1 MHVRIRDNRNVGWAS
16 VRVMMVNVS
25 TADAV
30 PLPVVDRDEALVALF
45 HEHYRPLL
53 RVAALL
59 VDERAEAEELVQ
71 EAYARLY
78 QRWPLRDEGSA
89 PAYLRSI
96 VLNLAR
102 SRLRRRVV
110 ALRHRPSPQHAPG
123 ADEAAVLHDDQ
134 HAVVDAVRRLPQ
146 RQRECVVL
154 RYYAG
159 LSEAEIANALGI
171 SAGSVKSHTSRAM
184 ASLATRL
191 EDQR

>member
-1 MHVRIRDNRNVGWAS
+1 
-16 VRVMMVNVS
+16 MMVTVG

-30 PLPVVDRDEALVALF
+30 PLPVVDRDEAITALF
-45 HEHYRPLL
+45 QEHYRPLL

-59 VDERAEAEELVQ
+59 VDERDEAEELVQ
-71 EAYARLY
+71 EAFARLY
-78 QRWPLRDEGSA
+78 QRWPPRDVDAA
-89 PAYLRSI
+89 PAYLRSV

-110 ALRHRPSPQHAPG
+110 ALRHRTTVTDTPG
-123 ADEAAVLHDDQ
+123 ADEAAVLRDDQ
-134 HAVVDAVRRLPQ
+134 RAVLAAVRTLPQ

-159 LSEAEIANALGI
+159 LSEAEIASALAI

-184 ASLATRL
+184 ATLATRL
-191 EDQR
+191 EDHR